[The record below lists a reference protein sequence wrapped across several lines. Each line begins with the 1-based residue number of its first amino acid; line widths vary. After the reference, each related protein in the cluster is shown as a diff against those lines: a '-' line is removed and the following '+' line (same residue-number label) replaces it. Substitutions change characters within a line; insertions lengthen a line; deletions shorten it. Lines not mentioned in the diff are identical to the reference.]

1 MPKTITVSEQLK
13 AIPAAVR
20 PTVRAARR
28 VVRSVAPGAEEIA
41 YRSTA
46 PRASS
51 SMIWKLARYAVGGE
65 VVVGIGT
72 RPTYAI
78 LYFFSG
84 RELEDDSGL
93 LRGGGKAM
101 RSIRL
106 TSPADVE
113 RPAVKRLLRRA
124 FAAAKS

>member
-1 MPKTITVSEQLK
+1 MPQAITVSEQLK
-13 AIPAAVR
+13 RVPAAVR

-28 VVRSVAPGAEEIA
+28 LVKTVAPKAEEIA

-65 VVVGIGT
+65 NVVGIGT
-72 RPTYAI
+72 RPTYAT
-78 LYFFSG
+78 LYFFRG
-84 RELEDDSGL
+84 GELEDESGL
-93 LRGGGKAM
+93 LEGGGKTM

-106 TSPADVE
+106 ASPADVE
-113 RPAVKRLLRRA
+113 RPAVKRLVRKA
-124 FAAAKS
+124 FAKR